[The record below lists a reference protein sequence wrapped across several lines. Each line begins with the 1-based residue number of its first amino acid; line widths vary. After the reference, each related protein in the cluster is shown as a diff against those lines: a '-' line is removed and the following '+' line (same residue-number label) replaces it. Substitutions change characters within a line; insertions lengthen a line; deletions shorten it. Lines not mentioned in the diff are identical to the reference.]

1 MRGFADSSGVASES
15 KSDRPWLGVR
25 FTCAGQYVRV
35 YRRPDGSAYDAR
47 CPKCGRIIKFRVG
60 QGGSD
65 DRFFEISCDAA

>member
-1 MRGFADSSGVASES
+1 M
-15 KSDRPWLGVR
+15 R